1 MDDLS
6 QLQATVTNLVEV
18 IRRSPLNAQ
27 GVCGKCDKDAEG
39 DSLRCF
45 GCDELYHVI
54 GCTGEKQVTRTFLD
68 ATWPSLSKLY
78 TNIQYV
84 CDACK
89 QDRQAK
95 KDIVI
100 SNRMCVMEEQ
110 MRDMANMMT
119 EMKNSKDEQQAPLN
133 NDALTHE
140 VTELKLLVQNLV
152 QKSVAA
158 PETPTEPP
166 KISYASKVE
175 KSVIV
180 AKKRATGQEANIE
193 DIQNIAVRTGSA
205 VSKAYRNET
214 GDAVVVCENKD
225 AQEKMRPALQNTMS
239 DFKVVSPPAR
249 KPTINIAEISKKYSK
264 EELFDV
270 IKAQNASRGID
281 ITAENFQILFVKP
294 HQKDESL
301 FMAAVRV
308 ADNLR
313 DAIKSADNRIIV
325 NSVSCPVFDRFFVRR
340 CNYCQGLNHWKDD
353 CNAEN
358 PICGTCAGEHETKNC
373 DSETIKCVNC
383 SVAGISNNRHKTSW
397 YKCTAYENAQE
408 KFKSTIN
415 YYNKLN

>member
-1 MDDLS
+1 MNELS
-6 QLQATVTNLVEV
+6 QLQATVTNLVDV
-18 IRRSPLNAQ
+18 IRRSPLNAK
-27 GVCGKCDKDAEG
+27 GVCARCDKDAEG
-39 DSLRCF
+39 ASLRCF

-54 GCTGEKQVTRTFLD
+54 GCTGEKQVTKTFLD
-68 ATWPSLSKLY
+68 STWPSLSKLY

-95 KDIVI
+95 MDIVI

-110 MRDMANMMT
+110 MRAMTDMMT
-119 EMKNSKDEQQAPLN
+119 EMKNSKGEQATTN
-133 NDALTHE
+133 NDALTQE
-140 VTELKLLVQNLV
+140 VTELKSLVQNLV
-152 QKSVAA
+152 QKSTTV
-158 PETPTEPP
+158 PETQPEPP
-166 KISYASKVE
+166 KITYASKVE

-180 AKKRATGQEANIE
+180 VKKTATGQEANIE

-225 AQEKMRPALQNTMS
+225 AQEKMRPALQTTMS
-239 DFKVVSPPAR
+239 DFKVVTPPAR

-270 IKAQNASRGID
+270 IKAQNASRGIA
-281 ITAENFQILFVKP
+281 ITAENFQILFIKP

-301 FMAAVRV
+301 FMSAVRV

-340 CNYCQGLNHWKDD
+340 CNRCQGLNHWKDD
-353 CNAEN
+353 CCAEN

-373 DSETIKCVNC
+373 TSESIKCVNC
-383 SVAGISNNRHKTSW
+383 TNAGITSNRHKTSW